1 MFDTGTKLAESK
13 ADALRRSALTEMNHL
28 LGHEVER
35 LQTLAQVN
43 DHIRPEEIRLA
54 QAQQAQLAS
63 ALQQAR
69 LRLDSLRLIWNGPP
83 AALG

>member
-1 MFDTGTKLAESK
+1 
-13 ADALRRSALTEMNHL
+13 
-28 LGHEVER
+28 